1 MKIYLLIIFTLLI
14 LSQNVFAQIRQQQKI
29 GLTTLT
35 DEGAEF
41 TIDRSTRFIA
51 GGVFDGGA
59 IFNSGLTVQ
68 GSPILLFGT
77 GITGGGFITLAS
89 GDIDLLSGS
98 YKLNGTSISSIF
110 SSLGAPNIY
119 DRVQT
124 FDTLKSTSDFNLRVG
139 NDSYFQM
146 TSDGSWLADHYDLYT
161 KGVKRFSVDGDSNK
175 IKIFSGDNE
184 ISLWNNNGVLDINA
198 PVNIQGVIEAEN
210 LTISGSLDL
219 SSATVEGLPTDTNT
233 YIKKYGDFTKEDNLY
248 IGGVLHVDTINTMD
262 DNSYTLGNIINLK
275 AADAINFEVAGTY
288 VLLGDDGLEV
298 NSFGGNSRITSSW
311 NIYLTASHN
320 VFLNGGT
327 IVEGILTLD
336 TIVGNIYNE
345 GNNTWKGSNTFSKIE
360 AGTFSSA
367 PLSVSNDTVFASSG
381 TNFTKTLSANTTFKL
396 KEISDGQTITFAVT
410 NTTGNY
416 TTDWASL
423 DGLTIYWPGNTTPTQ
438 TTGDHVDVYT
448 FKRIGSDIYG
458 SVVQNYK

>member
-1 MKIYLLIIFTLLI
+1 M
-14 LSQNVFAQIRQQQKI
+14 
-29 GLTTLT
+29 
-35 DEGAEF
+35 
-41 TIDRSTRFIA
+41 
-51 GGVFDGGA
+51 
-59 IFNSGLTVQ
+59 
-68 GSPILLFGT
+68 
-77 GITGGGFITLAS
+77 
-89 GDIDLLSGS
+89 
-98 YKLNGTSISSIF
+98 
-110 SSLGAPNIY
+110 
-119 DRVQT
+119 
-124 FDTLKSTSDFNLRVG
+124 
-139 NDSYFQM
+139 
-146 TSDGSWLADHYDLYT
+146 
-161 KGVKRFSVDGDSNK
+161 
-175 IKIFSGDNE
+175 
-184 ISLWNNNGVLDINA
+184 
-198 PVNIQGVIEAEN
+198 
-210 LTISGSLDL
+210 
-219 SSATVEGLPTDTNT
+219 
-233 YIKKYGDFTKEDNLY
+233 
-248 IGGVLHVDTINTMD
+248 
-262 DNSYTLGNIINLK
+262 GNIINLK

-288 VLLGDDGLEV
+288 VLLGEDGLEV
-298 NSFGGNSRITSSW
+298 NNLEGNSRITSSW

-345 GNNTWKGSNTFSKIE
+345 GNNTWKGLNTFSKIE